1 MKKLI
6 SVAFVLLFANISLF
20 AQQSVEQRKIKE
32 AQKKLEEAK
41 ADHYKKLNEARAEME
56 AARADALTNFSKAQK
71 EAGRNDKNGDSLFRK
86 GYSISDGKNMTYV
99 QGYLKRKPT
108 PGDNMQEV
116 SFAIPF
122 AAGIL
127 ELNFAPDSIEGYDG
141 KEIILKSWVEK
152 VEQDVV
158 DGLVLVN
165 SNGVADNTGMG
176 LRAEKKESGNH
187 LSISELDMYG
197 VTGVK
202 MMVPQTVK
210 LLLKYNST
218 YNSEK
223 ITLMNLRNEIDVA
236 VRFNPVVIKN
246 TSGPATINSM
256 YGKID
261 AFFEAEPTKPVSLI
275 SSYGDVNVNIPSTS
289 KVELNIKTTWGK
301 IYIPQ
306 SLVGKLQK
314 DADSKG
320 NNEQLKGS
328 LNGGGN
334 LFVFVSGWG
343 KIFLRLK

>member
-1 MKKLI
+1 M
-6 SVAFVLLFANISLF
+6 SFVFMLLFVSISLF
-20 AQQSVEQRKIKE
+20 AQESVEQKKIKE
-32 AQKKLEEAK
+32 AQKQLEEAK
-41 ADHYKKLNEARAEME
+41 VDHYKKLNEARKMVE
-56 AARADALTNFSKAQK
+56 ARADVGN
-71 EAGRNDKNGDSLFRK
+71 
-86 GYSISDGKNMTYV
+86 V
-99 QGYLKRKPT
+99 KRKAFR
-108 PGDNMQEV
+108 GDNVQAV
-116 SFAIPF
+116 TYAIPF
-122 AAGIL
+122 ATGIL

-141 KEIILKSWVEK
+141 KEIIFKSWVEK
-152 VEQDVV
+152 EEQELV

-176 LRAEKKESGNH
+176 LRTEKKERGDY
-187 LSISELDMYG
+187 LSVSELDMYG
-197 VTGVK
+197 VKGVK

-218 YNSEK
+218 YQNEK
-223 ITLMNLRNEIDVA
+223 ITLLNLKSEIDVA

-246 TSGPATINSM
+246 ISGPATINSM

-261 AFFEAEPTKPVSLI
+261 AFFDAEPTKPVSLI
-275 SSYGDVNVNIPSTS
+275 SSYGDVNVSMPSTS

-306 SLVGKLQK
+306 SVVGKLKK

-320 NNEQLKGS
+320 SNEQLKGS

-334 LFVFVSGWG
+334 LFVLSSVWG